1 MLNLDILT
9 KRLLIISLIW
19 IVIDGVFRKWV
30 FPQWS
35 TPIFAVKYLL
45 FSLTYLLFLAKTNF
59 RLPYLKKSYQL
70 FIVLLFLWCFLSFV
84 NPSYKTSW
92 LVKLF
97 GLINYV
103 FFIPL
108 LLIVPHY
115 FNSTNFFEKTIR
127 FLAYLSIPIYIVG
140 IIQYFLPVDHI
151 LNYLPNEE
159 QKYNRVAEYTRAL
172 SIFSFVKIYNVYL
185 LFTTTLFFS
194 YIYYLYQKNRSVVF
208 YVVLLF
214 LGVLNQFMSG
224 SRLPLALMFLF
235 FLFITAFL
243 FVKVPILRKNVIV
256 SIIVGIILTTILYN
270 VSDTFNTAISA
281 FLKRAEIVE
290 QVAEKGR
297 EGYGARDRTLNRIN
311 LFKYANEAGWLGFG
325 IGTTYQGTG
334 MVLSNYR
341 TDLPFEEEGE
351 RIVLELGIIGGI
363 LLILLRWSIFLFALL
378 TFLNTKI
385 VSIALLKIA
394 LLLAILPPIFFLN
407 NTTFNYFDGFSYW
420 FSFALILAL
429 NHIEKRQLNEN

>member
-1 MLNLDILT
+1 
-9 KRLLIISLIW
+9 
-19 IVIDGVFRKWV
+19 
-30 FPQWS
+30 
-35 TPIFAVKYLL
+35 
-45 FSLTYLLFLAKTNF
+45 
-59 RLPYLKKSYQL
+59 
-70 FIVLLFLWCFLSFV
+70 
-84 NPSYKTSW
+84 
-92 LVKLF
+92 
-97 GLINYV
+97 
-103 FFIPL
+103 
-108 LLIVPHY
+108 
-115 FNSTNFFEKTIR
+115 
-127 FLAYLSIPIYIVG
+127 
-140 IIQYFLPVDHI
+140 
-151 LNYLPNEE
+151 
-159 QKYNRVAEYTRAL
+159 
-172 SIFSFVKIYNVYL
+172 
-185 LFTTTLFFS
+185 
-194 YIYYLYQKNRSVVF
+194 
-208 YVVLLF
+208 
-214 LGVLNQFMSG
+214 MSG